1 MHYLYWLTYA
11 ASIFVLIS
19 ISWFGFLINQLS
31 FFYTSS
37 LSLFLLSTLSFYF
50 LNWKQ
55 VNFIII
61 INRFAPGCCTRKLW
75 ENLFEK
81 HNFFVFQRVSRSP
94 FLYPTTES
102 FTCIYI
108 YQNTSAKHLK
118 TRIVWLRL
126 QNHELICC
134 LINAEF
140 LIDVATCQDCGRL
153 FTLADSAKQ
162 PPIPGSMFLRPRVPP
177 LINQTRQ
184 TCNQL
189 HNNRPT
195 QNQDE

>member
-11 ASIFVLIS
+11 ASIFVIIS

-75 ENLFEK
+75 DNLFEK

-134 LINAEF
+134 LINAVF
-140 LIDVATCQDCGRL
+140 NWCGNMSGLWAFVYTGWQRK
-153 FTLADSAKQ
+153 TAPDSWNH
-162 PPIPGSMFLRPRVPP
+162 VPP
-177 LINQTRQ
+177 SACASFDKPNTSDLQSIT
-184 TCNQL
+184 
-189 HNNRPT
+189 
-195 QNQDE
+195 

>member
-118 TRIVWLRL
+118 TRIVWLIL

-162 PPIPGSMFLRPRVPP
+162 PPIPGTVPP
-177 LINQTRQ
+177 SACASFDKPNTSDLQSIT
-184 TCNQL
+184 
-189 HNNRPT
+189 
-195 QNQDE
+195 

>member
-11 ASIFVLIS
+11 ASIFVIIS

-31 FFYTSS
+31 FFYTSP
-37 LSLFLLSTLSFYF
+37 LSLFLLSTFSFYF

-61 INRFAPGCCTRKLW
+61 INRFAPDCYTRKLW

-81 HNFFVFQRVSRSP
+81 HYFFVFQRVSRSP

-108 YQNTSAKHLK
+108 K

-162 PPIPGSMFLRPRVPP
+162 PPIPGTMFLRPRVPP

-184 TCNQL
+184 TCN
-189 HNNRPT
+189 
-195 QNQDE
+195 